1 MFMSFG
7 KYLGFGEIEGFEIYK
22 CSGKKRLKMWH
33 LAALSSLQSLK
44 FSLTDP

>member
-7 KYLGFGEIEGFEIYK
+7 KSLGFGEIEGFDIYK
-22 CSGKKRLKMWH
+22 CAWKK
-33 LAALSSLQSLK
+33 SSENVTKLK